1 MSFLGVEKSFP
12 TIDFVCA
19 SAWNV
24 NRKDRKKETEKRE
37 REQLWL
43 FLFYN
48 GCFFFPPTFI
58 LDCAIGNRRKEDALD
73 GLDPLVPKNNKLCHL
88 FLFLLL
94 LLPSVFLG
102 L

>member
-1 MSFLGVEKSFP
+1 MAFLGVEKSFP

-48 GCFFFPPTFI
+48 ACFFFPPTFI

-88 FLFLLL
+88 FLLLL

-102 L
+102 H